1 MRTPYYSRERLTAM
15 RAHLVGK
22 RVRLESTNDPYTDL
36 RAGDEG
42 VVTFVD
48 DIGTV
53 FVDWDNGS
61 SLGLIESDGDR
72 YDIID
77 TSDGQR

>member
-15 RAHLVGK
+15 REHLVGK
-22 RVRLESTNDPYTDL
+22 RVRLESTNDSYTDL

-42 VVTFVD
+42 VITFVD
-48 DIGTV
+48 DTGTV

-61 SLGLIESDGDR
+61 SLGLIESAGDR
-72 YDIID
+72 YSFVS
-77 TSDGQR
+77 SDSRG